1 LFVIEIGVNLMRE
14 IINIYCDES
23 CHLENDKEKVMALG
37 AVYCP
42 ASKKKEIFQ
51 MLIELKKKDNLIP
64 KIKKKPSDNRT
75 YYELKW
81 NKISLRKIN
90 YFKDVIDYFF
100 FDDDLNFR
108 ALVVPD
114 KSKLDYEKFNH
125 THDTFYYKMY
135 FSMLKVILNPD
146 KAHHIYIDIKDTRS
160 REKVHKLEQV
170 LRNDKYDYVKEI
182 IRKVQQVRSHEVEL
196 IQLADLLTGAIS
208 YVNRGLSDSR
218 AKNILID
225 HIKHRSKYSLTKS
238 TLIREQKFNIFLW
251 ESSKYGQ
258 AI

>member
-1 LFVIEIGVNLMRE
+1 MRE

-23 CHLENDKEKVMALG
+23 CHLENDKQKVMALG

-51 MLIELKKKDNLIP
+51 MLSELKKKHNLVP
-64 KIKKKPSDNRT
+64 KHKKNPVDNRT

-81 NKISLRKIN
+81 NKVSLAKIN
-90 YFKDVIDYFF
+90 YFKDVVDYFF
-100 FDDDLNFR
+100 ADDDLNFR
-108 ALVVPD
+108 VLVVPD

-170 LRNDKYDYVKEI
+170 LRNDKYDYAKEI
-182 IRKVQQVRSHEVEL
+182 IKKVQQVRSHEVEL

-208 YVNRGLSDSR
+208 YVNRGLSDSM
-218 AKNILID
+218 AKNILIE
-225 HIKHRSKYSLTKS
+225 HIRHRSKYSLTKS
-238 TLIREQKFNIFLW
+238 TLIREQKLNIFLW
-251 ESSKYGQ
+251 ESLKYGHT
-258 AI
+258 I

>member
-1 LFVIEIGVNLMRE
+1 MRE
-14 IINIYCDES
+14 ITNIYCDES

-51 MLIELKKKDNLIP
+51 MLTELKKKHNLIP
-64 KIKKKPSDNRT
+64 KNKKNPNNNRT

-81 NKISLRKIN
+81 NKISLSKIN

-100 FDDDLNFR
+100 ADDDLNFR
-108 ALVVPD
+108 VLVVPD

-146 KAHHIYIDIKDTRS
+146 KAHHIYIDIKDTKS

-170 LRNDKYDYVKEI
+170 LRNDKYDYAKEI
-182 IRKVQQVRSHEVEL
+182 IKKVQQVRSHEVEL
-196 IQLADLLTGAIS
+196 IQLADLLTGAVS

-225 HIKHRSKYSLTKS
+225 YLKHRSKYSLTKS

-251 ESSKYGQ
+251 ESSKYGHT
-258 AI
+258 I

>member
-1 LFVIEIGVNLMRE
+1 MRE

-23 CHLENDKEKVMALG
+23 CHLENDKEKVMAFG

-42 ASKKKEIFQ
+42 ASKKSEIFQ
-51 MLIELKKKDNLIP
+51 MLSELKKKHNLIP
-64 KIKKKPSDNRT
+64 KNKKNPNDNRA

-81 NKISLRKIN
+81 NKISLAKIN
-90 YFKDVIDYFF
+90 YFKDVVDYFF
-100 FDDDLNFR
+100 ADDDLNFR
-108 ALVVPD
+108 VLVVPD

-170 LRNDKYDYVKEI
+170 LRNDKYDYAKEI
-182 IRKVQQVRSHEVEL
+182 IKKVQQVRSHEVEL
-196 IQLADLLTGAIS
+196 IQLADLLTGAVS
-208 YVNRGLSDSR
+208 YVNRGLADSR
-218 AKNILID
+218 AKNILIE
-225 HIKHRSKYSLTKS
+225 HIRHRSKYSLTKS

-251 ESSKYGQ
+251 ESSKYGHT
-258 AI
+258 I

>member
-1 LFVIEIGVNLMRE
+1 MRE
-14 IINIYCDES
+14 IVNIYCDES
-23 CHLENDKEKVMALG
+23 CHLENDKEKVMVLG

-51 MLIELKKKDNLIP
+51 MLRELKKKHNLTP
-64 KIKKKPSDNRT
+64 KNKKKPSENRK

-81 NKISLRKIN
+81 NKISLAKMN

-100 FDDDLNFR
+100 ADDDLNFR
-108 ALVVPD
+108 VLVVPD
-114 KSKLDYEKFNH
+114 KSKLEYEKFNH

-160 REKVHKLEQV
+160 KEKVHKLEQV
-170 LRNDKYDYVKEI
+170 LRNDKYDYAKEI
-182 IRKVQQVRSHEVEL
+182 IKKVQQVRSHEVEL
-196 IQLADLLTGAIS
+196 IQLADLLTGAVS
-208 YVNRGLSDSR
+208 YINRGLSESK

-225 HIKHRSKYSLTKS
+225 HLKHRSKYSLTKS

-251 ESSKYGQ
+251 ESSKYGHN
-258 AI
+258 I

>member
-1 LFVIEIGVNLMRE
+1 MRE

-42 ASKKKEIFQ
+42 ASKKSEIFQ
-51 MLIELKKKDNLIP
+51 MLSELKKKHNLIP
-64 KIKKKPSDNRT
+64 KNKKNPNDNRA

-81 NKISLRKIN
+81 NKISLAKIN
-90 YFKDVIDYFF
+90 YFKDVVDYFF
-100 FDDDLNFR
+100 ADDDLNFR
-108 ALVVPD
+108 VLVVPD

-160 REKVHKLEQV
+160 REKVYKLEQV
-170 LRNDKYDYVKEI
+170 LRNDKYDYAKEI
-182 IRKVQQVRSHEVEL
+182 IKKVQQVRSHEVEL
-196 IQLADLLTGAIS
+196 IQLADLLTGAVS
-208 YVNRGLSDSR
+208 YVNRGLADSR
-218 AKNILID
+218 AKNILIE
-225 HIKHRSKYSLTKS
+225 HIRHRSKYSLTKS

-251 ESSKYGQ
+251 ESSKYGHT
-258 AI
+258 I

>member
-1 LFVIEIGVNLMRE
+1 MRE

-42 ASKKKEIFQ
+42 ASKKSEIFQ
-51 MLIELKKKDNLIP
+51 MLSELKKKHNLIP
-64 KIKKKPSDNRT
+64 KNKKNPNDNRA

-81 NKISLRKIN
+81 NKISLAKIN
-90 YFKDVIDYFF
+90 YFKDVVDYFF
-100 FDDDLNFR
+100 ADDDLNFR
-108 ALVVPD
+108 VLVVPD

-135 FSMLKVILNPD
+135 FSMLKVILKTD
-146 KAHHIYIDIKDTRS
+146 KTHSMYIDIKDTRS

-170 LRNDKYDYVKEI
+170 LRNDKYDYAKEI
-182 IRKVQQVRSHEVEL
+182 IKKVQQVRSHEVEL
-196 IQLADLLTGAIS
+196 IQLADLLTGAVS
-208 YVNRGLSDSR
+208 YVNRGLADSR
-218 AKNILID
+218 AKNILIE
-225 HIKHRSKYSLTKS
+225 HIRHRSKYSLTKS

-251 ESSKYGQ
+251 ESSKYGHT
-258 AI
+258 I